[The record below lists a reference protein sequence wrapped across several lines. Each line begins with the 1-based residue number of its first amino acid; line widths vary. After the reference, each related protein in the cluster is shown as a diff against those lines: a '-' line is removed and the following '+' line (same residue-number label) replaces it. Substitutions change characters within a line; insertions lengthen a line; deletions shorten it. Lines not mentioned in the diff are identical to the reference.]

1 MAANNCM
8 QCDVAIVGSGFAGSF
23 IANELSQMGIEVI
36 ILEAGPGV
44 PPNINDYMKRF
55 YTTSAK
61 VPESAYPPD
70 LFGVPGK
77 LAAGRPTSL
86 MLGASNWNDPEQSY
100 LVQKGPRPFAST
112 YERLAGG
119 TSHWLGTSLRLVP
132 PDFTMKSSHGKNA
145 ADFPF
150 PDWPQDITSQKM
162 SPFYDRAEAE
172 LGVSADT
179 KEQSFLD
186 ISFSENH
193 AYPMPRIPGSL
204 LDQRIGDAL
213 AKLTDDETKFL
224 EMPQPVTEIK
234 VRSLPAARNS
244 QPYRNRR
251 ACAGNTNGI
260 PICPIQAKYD
270 PTITLN
276 EATNRGANLIDHAVA
291 NEIIVENGRVSQ
303 INYITYKEEA
313 GPKTGEGCV
322 KAKIYVIAANAIETP
337 RLLLMSKN
345 NGRTSKGVAN
355 SSDMVGR
362 HLMDH
367 PYYVAW
373 ALLPPTAKP
382 VFPYRGPL
390 ITSGIGDLCDGPFR
404 AKRAAFRVDIGNEGW
419 NFVVA
424 GTQFGA
430 DPHVTTID
438 FINGMNLS
446 GLNEQKFS
454 QLGKDNAA
462 LFGADLASKLND
474 LISRQL
480 RIGFLVEQDPDPN
493 NRVKL
498 SSEFSDGLGL
508 PRPEIAYNISDYTR
522 QGIVAAYRLRKL
534 IFDKLGATDFTH
546 RPPDPA
552 SGSPGRFDEMID
564 GEPIT
569 LTYIGAGHMMG
580 TYRMGDNPRTS
591 VVNSFQR
598 SHDHDNLYLR
608 KRYVSNR
615 WYRQSDANSLG
626 AGAANR
632 RRHCWQPQ
640 ITRLRVGAGRVEYEA
655 HRPKPESSDRRLLRR
670 VACAVSKPHFRRRGR
685 MPGSGAKSHSRSP
698 AGAAQYRRG
707 QGFAVRISPE
717 ILRYRRRGGVRFGA
731 EVRRAKCS
739 RREAARAGAR
749 Y

>member
-1 MAANNCM
+1 MTANNCM
-8 QCDVAIVGSGFAGSF
+8 QCDVAIVGSGFAGAL
-23 IANELSQMGIEVI
+23 IANELSQKGIKVI

-44 PPNINDYMKRF
+44 QPNINGYMKRF
-55 YTTSAK
+55 YNSPAK

-70 LFGVPGK
+70 LFGDPGK

-86 MLGASNWNDPEQSY
+86 TLDASNWKDPKQSY
-100 LVQKGPRPFAST
+100 LVQKGPRPFTST
-112 YERLAGG
+112 YERVAGG

-132 PDFTMKSSHGKNA
+132 SDFTMKSSYGKNQS
-145 ADFPF
+145 DFSF
-150 PDWPQDITSQKM
+150 PDWPKAITSQTL
-162 SPFYDRAEAE
+162 SSCYARAEAE
-172 LGVSADT
+172 LGVSADV
-179 KEQSFLD
+179 KEQSFLGID
-186 ISFSENH
+186 FPKEYS
-193 AYPMPRIPGSL
+193 YPMPRIPSSL
-204 LDQRIGDAL
+204 LDQRVGEAL

-224 EMPQPVTEIK
+224 EMAEPVTEVK

-251 ACAGNTNGI
+251 ACAGNTNCI

-276 EATNRGANLIDHAVA
+276 EATNSGARLVDHAVA
-291 NEIIVENGRVSQ
+291 SEIIVENGHVSQ
-303 INYITYKEEA
+303 INYISYKEEA

-373 ALLPPTAKP
+373 ALLPPTATP

-424 GTQFGA
+424 GTKFGA

-438 FINGMNLS
+438 FVNGMNSS
-446 GLNEQKFS
+446 GLNTNEFS
-454 QLGKDNAA
+454 QLASDNAA
-462 LFGADLASKLND
+462 LFGADLAKKMNE

-493 NRVKL
+493 NRVTL
-498 SSEFSDGLGL
+498 SSEFTDALGL
-508 PRPEIAYNISDYTR
+508 PRPEISYNISDYTR
-522 QGIVAAYRLRKL
+522 QGIVAAYRMRKL
-534 IFDKLGATDFTH
+534 IFDKLGAIDFTH
-546 RPPDPA
+546 RPADLPSD
-552 SGSPGRFDEMID
+552 SPGRFEEIID
-564 GEPIT
+564 GQPVT
-569 LTYIGAGHMMG
+569 LTYGGAGHIMG
-580 TYRMGDNPRTS
+580 TYRMGDDPKTS

-598 SHDHDNLYLR
+598 SHDHNNLYL
-608 KRYVSNR
+608 V
-615 WYRQSDANSLG
+615 
-626 AGAANR
+626 
-632 RRHCWQPQ
+632 
-640 ITRLRVGAGRVEYEA
+640 
-655 HRPKPESSDRRLLRR
+655 
-670 VACAVSKPHFRRRGR
+670 
-685 MPGSGAKSHSRSP
+685 GSGTFPTGGTANPTLTLSALALRTADNIASNLKS
-698 AGAAQYRRG
+698 RG
-707 QGFAVRISPE
+707 
-717 ILRYRRRGGVRFGA
+717 
-731 EVRRAKCS
+731 
-739 RREAARAGAR
+739 
-749 Y
+749 